1 MLIDFTES
9 FLANFEAD
17 FEVFSPFSFA
27 AVVTLSVD
35 SVKISLPSFGIA
47 AMIETGILLP
57 ISFFNSFT
65 ILSLS
70 PSVTLG

>member
-1 MLIDFTES
+1 
-9 FLANFEAD
+9 
-17 FEVFSPFSFA
+17 
-27 AVVTLSVD
+27 VD
-35 SVKISLPSFGIA
+35 SVNISLPSFGIA